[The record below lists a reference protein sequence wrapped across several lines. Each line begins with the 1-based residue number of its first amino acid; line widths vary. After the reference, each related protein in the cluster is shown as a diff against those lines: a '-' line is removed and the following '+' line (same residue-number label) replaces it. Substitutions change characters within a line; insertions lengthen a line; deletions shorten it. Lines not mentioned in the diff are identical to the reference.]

1 MTKWSHRV
9 RPAAAFGLAMVIVLS
24 ILDDLDVYTAE
35 DPLWRPLAI
44 VGLVGLVVMVILL
57 VRDGLRDDSEA
68 GSG

>member
-1 MTKWSHRV
+1 MTKWSQRV
-9 RPAAAFGLAMVIVLS
+9 RTLAALGLAMVVVLS
-24 ILDDLDVYTAE
+24 ILDDLDVYTAA

-44 VGLVGLVVMVILL
+44 IGLVGLVVMVILL